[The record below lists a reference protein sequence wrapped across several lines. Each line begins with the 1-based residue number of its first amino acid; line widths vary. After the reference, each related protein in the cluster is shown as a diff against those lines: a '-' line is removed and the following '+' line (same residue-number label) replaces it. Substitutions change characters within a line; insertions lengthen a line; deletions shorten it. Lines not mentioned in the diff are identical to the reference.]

1 MGERPPLELRIH
13 AEGAFDEA
21 LVAELGRLEVRHVP
35 GGAIL
40 HGPVMDAAELW
51 GVLHRLHRA
60 GIRLRSLERLGAPDT
75 HPATPGVEPAEVA
88 EVEVRIEVN
97 GYAAG
102 VVSVVVGK
110 ADVFE
115 SPPSTTLV
123 MRLPTDGD
131 VLFDVLDR
139 LEGLALDIRGI
150 RVEDQRS
157 LD

>member
-13 AEGAFDEA
+13 AEGVFDDA

-75 HPATPGVEPAEVA
+75 HPATPRVEPAEVA

-150 RVEDQRS
+150 RVEDHS
-157 LD
+157 PD